1 MKLSIKSIQDLKTA
15 LNKSFGEG
23 FCSELSEDNLQEI
36 GNALLVVTA
45 EHLKIKACVS

>member
-1 MKLSIKSIQDLKTA
+1 MKLSIKSIQDLRIA
-15 LNKSFGEG
+15 LNKSFGCN
-23 FCSELSEDNLQEI
+23 FCDALSDDHIQEI